1 MDTLKHKAE
10 RAAFGV
16 AIDGALKY
24 ARRDREQALLKII
37 DLAEKFMGDTFT
49 EENYNSVRKM
59 IQDPDNKW
67 VQYAYRALDELDPH
81 VVKTTALNL
90 GFEAFLHGT
99 KTIRKMREVHQCNIP
114 WLILMDPT
122 TA

>member
-24 ARRDREQALLKII
+24 VRRDREQAFLKIV

-49 EENYNSVRKM
+49 EENYNSVRNM

-67 VQYAYRALDELDPH
+67 VQYAYRALDDLQES
-81 VVKTTALNL
+81 
-90 GFEAFLHGT
+90 
-99 KTIRKMREVHQCNIP
+99 
-114 WLILMDPT
+114 
-122 TA
+122 